1 MSFSVKLFLAL
12 FQSQTSFLG
21 NYFPGDSRRTN
32 HSCKEFFEKRLTIK
46 ITFISRKQ
54 TFINNFLHN
63 HSLARLVE
71 AAFEILFGFSI
82 CSS

>member
-32 HSCKEFFEKRLTIK
+32 HSCKELFEKRLTIK
-46 ITFISRKQ
+46 
-54 TFINNFLHN
+54 NNVHLQLTNFY
-63 HSLARLVE
+63 
-71 AAFEILFGFSI
+71 
-82 CSS
+82 